1 MVGVLSACLS
11 IERFAKAFFVVCI
24 QTGILRIKRGVYFII
39 KKIDFCAKGL
49 LKKQVGYSLCKHCK
63 IISRTFVT

>member
-1 MVGVLSACLS
+1 M
-11 IERFAKAFFVVCI
+11 CI

-49 LKKQVGYSLCKHCK
+49 LKQDKLDIVCANIARLLVERL
-63 IISRTFVT
+63 SRDEEDQESEEEDDDEED